1 MAKGDNMVKHFL
13 SLFDLKE
20 QEILHLLD
28 RGIWFKK
35 QKQAGNKTKVLE
47 DQSLAMV
54 FEKSSTR
61 TRVSFEIAMYELGGH
76 ALNLASSGS
85 QLGRGETFADTARV
99 LSRYVNGIMVRTF
112 EQNNLEEMAEVSSAP
127 IINGLTDLYHPCQV
141 LADLMTV
148 TENKGS
154 IKPLHISYVGD
165 GNNLANTW
173 ITAAIIL
180 GFKLSIAT
188 PKGYEPAAG
197 ILSQVK
203 QGGYAHINIGNDP
216 SAAVNDADVI
226 NTDTWVSMGQE
237 GAGEAEK
244 KKLFE
249 PFQVNSDLLSKAKS
263 DAIVLHCLPAHR
275 GEEITDEVMDGPQ
288 SRIFDEAEN
297 RLHIQKAILEK
308 FMKDN

>member
-1 MAKGDNMVKHFL
+1 MARHFL
-13 SLFDLKE
+13 SLFDLTKE
-20 QEILHLLD
+20 EIDQLLD

-35 QKQAGNKTKVLE
+35 EKQSGRTPKVLE
-47 DQSLAMV
+47 NKSLAMV

-61 TRVSFEIAMYELGGH
+61 TRVSFEIAMFELGGH
-76 ALNLASSGS
+76 ALNLAASGS
-85 QLGRGETFADTARV
+85 QLGRGETYEDTARV
-99 LSRYVNGIMVRTF
+99 LSRYVDGIMVRTF
-112 EQNNLEEMAEVSSAP
+112 EQTKLESMAEVASVP

-148 TENKGS
+148 KENKGS
-154 IKPLHISYVGD
+154 LKPLHITYVGD

-188 PKGYEPAAG
+188 PKGYEPAAA
-197 ILSQVK
+197 ILNQVK
-203 QGGYAHINIGNDP
+203 QGGYDQISIGNDP
-216 SAAVNDADVI
+216 VAAVKDADVI

-237 GAGEAEK
+237 GSGEAEK
-244 KKLFE
+244 KKMFQ
-249 PFQVNSDLLSKAKS
+249 PFQVNAALLAKAKS
-263 DAIVLHCLPAHR
+263 EAIVLHCLPAHR

-308 FMKDN
+308 FMGA